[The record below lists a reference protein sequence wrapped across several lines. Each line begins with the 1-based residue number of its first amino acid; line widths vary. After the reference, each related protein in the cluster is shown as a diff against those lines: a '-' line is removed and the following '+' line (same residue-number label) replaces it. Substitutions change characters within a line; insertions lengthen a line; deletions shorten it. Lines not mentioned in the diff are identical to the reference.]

1 MDHSNQGQ
9 EPGAAGKVRYSMVAT
24 PEAFQKL
31 LESLLP
37 ASRIAID
44 IEADSLYHYFDKV
57 CLIQISNDSDTFVLD
72 PLAINEIQPLS
83 PIMADPSVEKVFHA
97 AGYDIHCLRR
107 DYSFTF
113 AKIFD
118 THIAAQLLGYEQLGL
133 GALLESLL
141 GIAHSKHRQRD
152 DWSRRPLDPEQLQY
166 AAMDTHHLLALRDLL
181 EEQLDKKG
189 RLPWAREEFLV
200 AAGVEQPERQFDPE
214 GYRRIK
220 GSRSLPMQQT
230 SVLRALYRL
239 RDRYAR
245 ELDLPPFKVINNP
258 VLLDLAVRPPK
269 SASEMFRRPGISQR
283 VARRFAH
290 EICRT
295 IEKARSEDPSSLART
310 EPRPWTQPSR
320 ETKQRFESLRS
331 WRRNKAAELHLD
343 VGVLCP
349 GNVLETLAANPP
361 SDLAALEICDG
372 LRRWRAREFG
382 QEILEVL
389 HSTPA

>member
-9 EPGAAGKVRYSMVAT
+9 EPGAAGVRYSMVAT

-72 PLAINEIQPLS
+72 PLAINELQPLS
-83 PIMADPSVEKVFHA
+83 PIMAAPSVEKVFHA

-113 AKIFD
+113 SKIFD

-133 GALLESLL
+133 GALLESLF
-141 GIAHSKHRQRD
+141 GIAHSKRRQRD

-200 AAGVEQPERQFDPE
+200 AAGVEQPEKQFDPE

-220 GSRSLPMQQT
+220 GTRSLPMQQT
-230 SVLRALYRL
+230 AVLRALYQL

-258 VLLDLAVRPPK
+258 VLLDLAVRPPR
-269 SASEMFRRPGISQR
+269 AANEMLRRPGISQR

-290 EICRT
+290 EICST
-295 IEKARSEDPSSLART
+295 IEKARSEDPSFLART
-310 EPRPWTQPSR
+310 EPRQWTPPSR
-320 ETKQRFESLRS
+320 EMKQRFESLRS
-331 WRRNKAAELHLD
+331 WRRNKAAELQLD

-361 SDLAALEICDG
+361 SDLAALEICNG

-389 HSTPA
+389 QSTPA